1 MPDLGYHSKP
11 TGVHPSVARGG
22 VNGRS
27 ARGTPPVR
35 NARKEATHR
44 NSDRKRPDRP
54 GLDSRRTSLVKSDKP
69 SGDDRKPSAR
79 PTVAQDFQRK
89 VDLIKRFVGKAK
101 TNPSAAAMEL
111 SKIENITNELCD
123 LDDDP
128 DADLSE
134 VVVSSSDLTG
144 HDGDVSDTEAENEV
158 HAALTEALKHTEA
171 DDDSA
176 LEYADNIMDQ
186 WRSLGLL
193 NLEIELDIHQDELLI
208 LDNGLR
214 MAYVDTCGSKC
225 YVRDE
230 SLCINGTVR
239 PLKSPIKVVMGK
251 GHSTASKIGIM
262 NFHLKA
268 IHYVVAGEEKFDKAL
283 ASTLCA
289 NG

>member
-1 MPDLGYHSKP
+1 MANNAERHEQLMQQMAALTANRRPPGPRFFGHGRGPFDKSQVPDLGYHSKP

-44 NSDRKRPDRP
+44 HSDRKRPDRP

-69 SGDDRKPSAR
+69 SGDDRKPSTR

-208 LDNGLR
+208 SR
-214 MAYVDTCGSKC
+214 
-225 YVRDE
+225 R
-230 SLCINGTVR
+230 
-239 PLKSPIKVVMGK
+239 
-251 GHSTASKIGIM
+251 
-262 NFHLKA
+262 
-268 IHYVVAGEEKFDKAL
+268 
-283 ASTLCA
+283 
-289 NG
+289 

>member
-1 MPDLGYHSKP
+1 M
-11 TGVHPSVARGG
+11 
-22 VNGRS
+22 NGRS

-44 NSDRKRPDRP
+44 HSDRKRPDRP

-158 HAALTEALKHTEA
+158 HAALTEALKH
-171 DDDSA
+171 
-176 LEYADNIMDQ
+176 YAA
-186 WRSLGLL
+186 S
-193 NLEIELDIHQDELLI
+193 
-208 LDNGLR
+208 
-214 MAYVDTCGSKC
+214 
-225 YVRDE
+225 
-230 SLCINGTVR
+230 
-239 PLKSPIKVVMGK
+239 VVGAMG
-251 GHSTASKIGIM
+251 
-262 NFHLKA
+262 
-268 IHYVVAGEEKFDKAL
+268 
-283 ASTLCA
+283 
-289 NG
+289 